1 MGREGWARV
10 EQGTYL
16 YWKIM
21 CLWSKIQTSYIND
34 THSIHHKNILA
45 FGMPLKSFHQSG
57 AASRPYAHVVLPRW
71 SLPRSPPLALAAQRR
86 RRRRRTSR
94 RRHQPRQGAAAA
106 PRTRRAAQPFCRFSW
121 ITVLFPALSKGE
133 IAIMHIQN
141 ELKPNMTRQLWI
153 CTNWW
158 IRRFSTSPLSSVNW
172 EVKLISPLWNCN
184 IQIRGVKADSGWS
197 LIIISMCILVTVL
210 IRDAKGPWVL
220 FPFLLILSHFIQI
233 TEYDF
238 IHFSCFKHWN
248 LNAVRI
254 RPPPILTA
262 KATPTHTD
270 TCNFFCVPVLAM
282 LQLSLCD
289 FKQGLMR
296 CSSMSWEEQKVWRK
310 RINKTGWPL
319 CHCIHFSGSSPK
331 EKLLGS
337 CISRDSQWGF
347 LPRSRGRAS
356 KSTHNWFSGSSKSSR
371 SRKKPDYNI
380 FKTQ

>member
-1 MGREGWARV
+1 MQREGWVRV

-21 CLWSKIQTSYIND
+21 SLWSKIQTSYIND
-34 THSIHHKNILA
+34 TRLIHHKNILA

-57 AASRPYAHVVLPRW
+57 AASRLYAHAVLPRW
-71 SLPRSPPLALAAQRR
+71 SLPRSPPPALAARR
-86 RRRRRTSR
+86 RRRRTRTSR
-94 RRHQPRQGAAAA
+94 RRHQPRQGAAAT
-106 PRTRRAAQPFCRFSW
+106 PRTRHAAHPFCRFSW
-121 ITVLFPALSKGE
+121 VAVLFPALSKGE

-172 EVKLISPLWNCN
+172 EVKLIPPLWNCN

-233 TEYDF
+233 TVYDF
-238 IHFSCFKHWN
+238 IQFSCFKHWN

-262 KATPTHTD
+262 KATPTRTD
-270 TCNFFCVPVLAM
+270 TCNFFCVPVLECCSY
-282 LQLSLCD
+282 LYVISSKDLCAAPPWV
-289 FKQGLMR
+289 G
-296 CSSMSWEEQKVWRK
+296 
-310 RINKTGWPL
+310 
-319 CHCIHFSGSSPK
+319 
-331 EKLLGS
+331 
-337 CISRDSQWGF
+337 
-347 LPRSRGRAS
+347 RSRRYEG
-356 KSTHNWFSGSSKSSR
+356 KE
-371 SRKKPDYNI
+371 
-380 FKTQ
+380 